1 MQIEKILFFNCK
13 DRFVTFLV
21 MVNLKSRLSE
31 QLRFF
36 LIVFCS
42 FALVDD
48 FLSIQANSFP
58 LLTTKLALLVCIVR
72 NFEGVRFL
80 LVSVVLILI
89 ISCLSYLNINPEFSK
104 SSYGALI
111 YKNLIQSLVEV
122 GFVQSLVHLIFYL
135 GLFVSLLM
143 NTDLFDSDGFS
154 EELLDR

>member
-1 MQIEKILFFNCK
+1 
-13 DRFVTFLV
+13 